1 LKVCKCGECRQ
12 WVVDWDWEYVRCY
25 ACYEKY
31 LPHEFN
37 ALPSKSLAEYEREKA
52 ERLKKAS

>member
-1 LKVCKCGECRQ
+1 VCKCGECRL